1 MPEDR
6 RASPGAAAP
15 QSQASEAG
23 PSMLLS
29 PGACLGTAATA
40 ADSSSP
46 CFVSWTRPPGHPAP
60 PSRSCFS
67 FRPSLAAFPALPPG
81 SQRSPGWDGQ
91 PGFRPRWR
99 GRGLAGFG
107 GVGSPGGAGQ
117 LLTLRGRV
125 WVPTPS
131 PEGTRARRSREQLS
145 LLGTLGPPP
154 PRAEGAWRLELTPS
168 SPSPGVLAW
177 VPESSYNGL

>member
-1 MPEDR
+1 MGWAAR
-6 RASPGAAAP
+6 IQAKVAGA
-15 QSQASEAG
+15 
-23 PSMLLS
+23 
-29 PGACLGTAATA
+29 GACR
-40 ADSSSP
+40 
-46 CFVSWTRPPGHPAP
+46 V
-60 PSRSCFS
+60 
-67 FRPSLAAFPALPPG
+67 
-81 SQRSPGWDGQ
+81 
-91 PGFRPRWR
+91 WR
-99 GRGLAGFG
+99 GWMVRQ
-107 GVGSPGGAGQ
+107 GGAGQ